1 MSDLVDASFLQVV
14 SPNHSLITL
23 DHFITSCLGKSRG
36 YLSLTSL
43 LMQSRAMSTSAD
55 SLVAF
60 GQQHVTKGLG
70 RLTEA
75 VMAKGEGS
83 YVTFED
89 GRRMLDFSSGIGVTN
104 LGELLRAPS

>member
-1 MSDLVDASFLQVV
+1 
-14 SPNHSLITL
+14 
-23 DHFITSCLGKSRG
+23 
-36 YLSLTSL
+36 
-43 LMQSRAMSTSAD
+43 MSTSAD

-104 LGELLRAPS
+104 LGELLRLHSESFTESSMMTRNTRSLPPEGFQSCSRSMYEHCSCSSMF